1 MCAFAKYPRLACRF
15 QGLEMHYPLLLGRKH
30 QRREGKKHTEVL
42 PTTLERIYF
51 LCFPP
56 FPLTMCLFLKS
67 WKSKI
72 DRFRGSAL
80 LCALSSPPLPLS
92 NCSQAATC
100 SKSPASAP
108 AFSSPHSTG
117 LHRATGQAELCSCPQ
132 DGFEAMSCHCLFIC
146 TKAQGMAT
154 DHE

>member
-1 MCAFAKYPRLACRF
+1 
-15 QGLEMHYPLLLGRKH
+15 MHYPLLGRKQ

-51 LCFPP
+51 LLCFPP

-72 DRFRGSAL
+72 DRFRGSAH

-92 NCSQAATC
+92 NCSRAATC

-117 LHRATGQAELCSCPQ
+117 LHRAPGQAGLCSCPQ
-132 DGFEAMSCHCLFIC
+132 DGFEAMSCHCLFLFVPRHKVWQQIMN
-146 TKAQGMAT
+146 KKQAPDGRAAVS
-154 DHE
+154 H